1 MTLKSLS
8 AALATT
14 ALMAFAAPAFAQ
26 DKTGI
31 NVDTAASGA
40 LGGAATYAMAQDL
53 YALGIGSKDALTVLT
68 AAKLTSSVELKDGPD
83 VKKETKGEAVEQE
96 ADVADAPVDVAMM
109 FAAAKELAVG
119 DDAVL
124 GLIEDAETE
133 GTQGRVGG
141 SVRCLSGLP
150 GGNTDVWEI
159 PFYGSSYA
167 EVAIVGDGD
176 SNLDA
181 LVTDENGNTICYDVS
196 YSDKVTCSFVP
207 VWNGYFYITVQNHGR
222 KRNSYYLL
230 TN

>member
-14 ALMAFAAPAFAQ
+14 ALIALGAPAFAQ
-26 DKTGI
+26 DKTGP

-40 LGGAATYAMAQDL
+40 PGGAATFALAQEL
-53 YALGIGSKDALTVLT
+53 YQLGLTNKDALTVLT
-68 AAKLTSSVELKDGPD
+68 AAKLAASVELKDGPEIS
-83 VKKETKGEAVEQE
+83 KETKGEAIEEE
-96 ADVADAPVDVAMM
+96 ADVADGPVDAAMM
-109 FAAAKELAVG
+109 FASAKELGVG
-119 DDAVL
+119 DDAIL
-124 GLIEDAETE
+124 GLIADAETE
-133 GTQGRVGG
+133 GARGRVGG
-141 SVRCLSGLP
+141 SVRYLSRLP

-159 PFYGSSYA
+159 PFYGNSYA
-167 EVAIVGDGD
+167 EVAIIGDGD

-181 LVTDENGNTICYDVS
+181 LITDEGGNTICYDVS

-207 VWNGYFYITVQNHGR
+207 AWNGFFYVTVQNQGR